1 MKKSIKIWLTISA
14 SAAFGAALG
23 ILFAP
28 SNSNAKSAKK
38 IDVREEPQNE
48 KEAKHL
54 A

>member
-28 SNSNAKSAKK
+28 SNNNAKSEKK
-38 IDVREEPQNE
+38 IELREKPQNE
-48 KEAKHL
+48 KEAKRL